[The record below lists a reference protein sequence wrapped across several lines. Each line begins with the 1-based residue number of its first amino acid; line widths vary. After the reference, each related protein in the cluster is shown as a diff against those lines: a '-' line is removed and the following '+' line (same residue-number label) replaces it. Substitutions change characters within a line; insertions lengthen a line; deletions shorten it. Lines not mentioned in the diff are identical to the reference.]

1 MTCARAL
8 RLQTSILAVLVAI
21 LVSGCGGAH
30 SRYTSHLERG
40 KQYLAQENLDKAGV
54 EFRNA
59 LQIEPKD
66 PDALYFNGRV
76 AELRRNMQEAAGLY
90 QAAIDS
96 RPDFE
101 LARASLG
108 KLLVLVGATQ
118 RALEVVE
125 PGLTQHPDNADLL
138 AVRAVVRHQ
147 MKDDIAA
154 RADAEHAVQIAPT
167 NENAIAALAALYG
180 DGGERDRAISL
191 VSGAIRQVPS
201 SADLRGI
208 LANLYL
214 AGDQP
219 GKAEEQMRAVIALK
233 PRELT
238 LRTQLAMHFTR
249 AHDLDA
255 AQKVLED
262 AVRDYAQDKDHS
274 REDAARLALADF
286 ISATRSREDGE
297 KLLRSFIAA
306 EPDNAQLRFGLA
318 ALLQRSGAVDDAIA
332 TYREVIKRQSTSA
345 QGLTARDRIA
355 AIQLSQ
361 GHIDEANE
369 LIDEVLRKSPRD
381 DDALLMRATI
391 ELQRKDP
398 TSAIADL
405 RVVARDQPRSVL
417 THRTLARAY
426 LDKGQPGLA
435 EEAYRAA
442 LQAAPGDLTVRLELA
457 RFLVQTERA
466 PQAATL
472 LEETVSRLPENASVR
487 EGLIRAYLAKK
498 DLPAARAAA
507 DELKAHHPGVATG
520 FYLSGSIAAEQQRLA
535 DSQADLERALALQPA
550 SVDVLTLLSRVQVAR
565 GSAAAAISRL
575 QAVIASNPDEAA
587 LANLL
592 GELYL
597 QQKDREHASEA
608 FGRASTLDSKAWL
621 PHRNLA
627 VARSAAN
634 DTAAAIAEYEKAL
647 QLAPGEPRLVIELT
661 ALYEKQGRV
670 DDAIARYDALYKS
683 DPGVKQL
690 AANNLAMLLV
700 TYKTDKASLDRARDL
715 TSGFETSNDG
725 SLLDTNGWVR
735 FKRREY
741 QDAVAVLQRAVER
754 APDAK
759 IIRYHLGMTELQLG
773 HRDRA
778 LSNLESA
785 LAGPGTFSGADEA
798 RTALADLR
806 GRSG

>member
-1 MTCARAL
+1 MTCASAL
-8 RLQTSILAVLVAI
+8 RLQMSILAVLVAI
-21 LVSGCGGAH
+21 VVSGCGGAH

-66 PDALYFNGRV
+66 ADALYFNGRV
-76 AELRRNMQEAAGLY
+76 ADLRRNVREAVGLY

-101 LARASLG
+101 SARASLG
-108 KLLVLVGATQ
+108 KLLVLVGATK
-118 RALEVVE
+118 RALETVE

-147 MKDDIAA
+147 MKDDAAA
-154 RADAEHAVQIAPT
+154 RADAERAVQIAPT
-167 NENAIAALAALYG
+167 NENAISALAALYG
-180 DGGERDRAISL
+180 DAGERDRAISL
-191 VSGAIRQVPS
+191 VSGAVGRVPS

-214 AGDQP
+214 AAGQP
-219 GKAEEQMRAVIALK
+219 DRAEEQMRAVITLK
-233 PRELT
+233 PRELA
-238 LRTQLAMHFTR
+238 LRTQLAMHFAR
-249 AHDLDA
+249 AHNLDA

-262 AVRDYAQDKDHS
+262 AVRDYAHDKDPS
-274 REDAARLALADF
+274 RADAARLTLADF
-286 ISATRSREDGE
+286 ISAERSRADGE

-306 EPDNAQLRFGLA
+306 EPDNAPLRFGLA

-332 TYREVIKRQSTSA
+332 TYREVIKRQSTA
-345 QGLTARDRIA
+345 APGLTARNRIA
-355 AIQLSQ
+355 AIQLTQ
-361 GHIDEANE
+361 GHVDEANK
-369 LIDEVLRKSPRD
+369 LIDEVLRTNPRD
-381 DDALLMRATI
+381 DDALLMRANI

-405 RVVARDQPRSVL
+405 RVVARDQPRSVFAQ
-417 THRTLARAY
+417 RTLARAY
-426 LDKGQPGLA
+426 LEKGQSGLA

-442 LQAAPGDLTVRLELA
+442 LQAAPADLTVRLELA
-457 RFLVQTERA
+457 QFLMQTERA

-472 LEETVSRLPENASVR
+472 LEETVSRLPESAAAR
-487 EGLIRAYLAKK
+487 EGLVRAYLAKK

-507 DELKAHHPGVATG
+507 NELKTHHPDVAAG

-535 DSQADLERALALQPA
+535 DSQADLERAFALQPD
-550 SVDVLTLLSRVQVAR
+550 SVDVLTLLSRVDVAR
-565 GSAAAAISRL
+565 GSPATAISRV
-575 QAVIASNPDEAA
+575 QAAIASKPSKAA

-597 QQKDREHASEA
+597 QQKDIGHASEA
-608 FGRASTLDSKAWL
+608 FARASALDPQAWQ

-634 DTAAAIAEYEKAL
+634 DPAAAVAEYEKAV
-647 QLAPGEPRLVIELT
+647 QLAPGEPRLVVELAT
-661 ALYEKQGRV
+661 LYEKQGRT
-670 DDAIARYDALYKS
+670 DDAIARYEVLYRTNPS
-683 DPGVKQL
+683 VKQL

-700 TYKTDKASLDRARDL
+700 TYKTDKTSLDRARDL
-715 TSGFETSNDG
+715 TSGFETSSDS

-741 QDAVAVLQRAVER
+741 QDAAAVLQRAAER

-759 IIRYHLGMTELQLG
+759 IIRYHLGMAELQLG

-785 LAGPGTFSGADEA
+785 LAGPGTFAGAEEA
-798 RTALADLR
+798 RVALADLR

>member
-1 MTCARAL
+1 
-8 RLQTSILAVLVAI
+8 
-21 LVSGCGGAH
+21 
-30 SRYTSHLERG
+30 
-40 KQYLAQENLDKAGV
+40 
-54 EFRNA
+54 
-59 LQIEPKD
+59 
-66 PDALYFNGRV
+66 
-76 AELRRNMQEAAGLY
+76 
-90 QAAIDS
+90 
-96 RPDFE
+96 
-101 LARASLG
+101 
-108 KLLVLVGATQ
+108 
-118 RALEVVE
+118 
-125 PGLTQHPDNADLL
+125 
-138 AVRAVVRHQ
+138 
-147 MKDDIAA
+147 
-154 RADAEHAVQIAPT
+154 
-167 NENAIAALAALYG
+167 
-180 DGGERDRAISL
+180 
-191 VSGAIRQVPS
+191 
-201 SADLRGI
+201 
-208 LANLYL
+208 
-214 AGDQP
+214 
-219 GKAEEQMRAVIALK
+219 
-233 PRELT
+233 
-238 LRTQLAMHFTR
+238 
-249 AHDLDA
+249 
-255 AQKVLED
+255 
-262 AVRDYAQDKDHS
+262 
-274 REDAARLALADF
+274 LADF

-405 RVVARDQPRSVL
+405 RVVARDQPLSVL

-608 FGRASTLDSKAWL
+608 FGRASTLDPKAWL

>member
-1 MTCARAL
+1 
-8 RLQTSILAVLVAI
+8 
-21 LVSGCGGAH
+21 
-30 SRYTSHLERG
+30 
-40 KQYLAQENLDKAGV
+40 
-54 EFRNA
+54 
-59 LQIEPKD
+59 
-66 PDALYFNGRV
+66 
-76 AELRRNMQEAAGLY
+76 
-90 QAAIDS
+90 
-96 RPDFE
+96 
-101 LARASLG
+101 
-108 KLLVLVGATQ
+108 
-118 RALEVVE
+118 
-125 PGLTQHPDNADLL
+125 
-138 AVRAVVRHQ
+138 
-147 MKDDIAA
+147 
-154 RADAEHAVQIAPT
+154 VQIAPT

-180 DGGERDRAISL
+180 DAGERDLAISL
-191 VSGAIRQVPS
+191 VSSAVRQVPS

-214 AGDQP
+214 AAGQAD
-219 GKAEEQMRAVIALK
+219 KAEEQMRAVITLK
-233 PRELT
+233 PLELT
-238 LRTQLAMHFTR
+238 LRTQLAKHFAR
-249 AHDLDA
+249 AHNLDA
-255 AQKVLED
+255 AQKVFED

-274 REDAARLALADF
+274 REDAARLSLADF
-286 ISATRSREDGE
+286 ISAERSRAEGE

-318 ALLQRSGAVDDAIA
+318 ALLQRSGALDDAIA
-332 TYREVIKRQSTSA
+332 TYREVIKRESTA
-345 QGLTARDRIA
+345 ARGLTARDRIA

-361 GHIDEANE
+361 GHIDESNE
-369 LIDEVLRKSPRD
+369 LIDEVLRKNPRD

-405 RVVARDQPRSVL
+405 RVVARDQPGSVL

-442 LQAAPGDLTVRLELA
+442 WQAAPADLTVRLELA
-457 RFLVQTERA
+457 QFLMQTERA

-472 LEETVSRLPENASVR
+472 LEDTVSRLPENAAAR
-487 EGLIRAYLAKK
+487 EWLVRAYVAKK

-507 DELKAHHPGVATG
+507 DELKAHHPDVAAG
-520 FYLSGSIAAEQQRLA
+520 FYLAGSIAAEQQRLA
-535 DSQADLERALALQPA
+535 ASQADLERSLALQPA
-550 SVDVLTLLSRVQVAR
+550 SVDALTLLSRVEVAR
-565 GSAAAAISRL
+565 GSARAAILRV
-575 QAVIASNPDEAA
+575 QAAITSSPHKAA
-587 LANLL
+587 LENLL

-597 QQKDREHASEA
+597 QQKDIGHASEA
-608 FGRASTLDSKAWL
+608 FGRATTLDPKAWQ

-627 VARSAAN
+627 VVHSAAN
-634 DTAAAIAEYEKAL
+634 DPAAAVAEYEKAL
-647 QLAPGEPRLVIELT
+647 ELAPGEPRVVVELT

-670 DDAIARYDALYKS
+670 DDAIARYDVLYKS
-683 DPGVKQL
+683 NPSVQQL

-700 TYKTDKASLDRARDL
+700 TYKTDKVSLDRARDL
-715 TSGFETSNDG
+715 TSGFETSSDS

-741 QDAVAVLQRAVER
+741 QDAAAVLQRAVER

-778 LSNLESA
+778 RSNLESA
-785 LAGPGTFSGADEA
+785 LAGSGTFSGADEA

-806 GRSG
+806 ARSG

>member
-8 RLQTSILAVLVAI
+8 RLQMSILAVLGAI

-76 AELRRNMQEAAGLY
+76 AELRRNVQEAAGLY

-108 KLLVLVGATQ
+108 KLLVLVGATK

-125 PGLTQHPDNADLL
+125 PGLTQHPDDADLL

-147 MKDDIAA
+147 MKDDTAA
-154 RADAEHAVQIAPT
+154 RADAERAVQIAPT

-180 DGGERDRAISL
+180 DAGERDRAISL
-191 VSGAIRQVPS
+191 VSGAVRQVPS

-214 AGDQP
+214 AGGQP
-219 GKAEEQMRAVIALK
+219 DKAEEQMRAVITLK
-233 PRELT
+233 PRELA
-238 LRTQLAMHFTR
+238 LRTQLAMHFAR

-274 REDAARLALADF
+274 REDAARLALVDF
-286 ISATRSREDGE
+286 ISAARSRADGE

-318 ALLQRSGAVDDAIA
+318 ALLQRSGAADDAIA

-361 GHIDEANE
+361 GHIDEANK
-369 LIDEVLRKSPRD
+369 LIDEVLRKNPRD

-442 LQAAPGDLTVRLELA
+442 LQAAPADLTVRLELA
-457 RFLVQTERA
+457 RFLMQTERA

-472 LEETVSRLPENASVR
+472 LEETVSRLPQNASVR
-487 EGLIRAYLAKK
+487 EELVRAYLAKK

-507 DELKAHHPGVATG
+507 DELKARHPDVATG

-535 DSQADLERALALQPA
+535 DSQADLEHALALQPA
-550 SVDVLTLLSRVQVAR
+550 SVDILTLLSGVEVAR
-565 GSAAAAISRL
+565 GSASAAISRV
-575 QAVIASNPDEAA
+575 QAAIAGDPRKAA

-597 QQKDREHASEA
+597 QQKDIGRASEA
-608 FGRASTLDSKAWL
+608 FGRASTLDPQAWL

-627 VARSAAN
+627 VAHSAAN
-634 DTAAAIAEYEKAL
+634 DPAAAVAEYEKAL
-647 QLAPGEPRLVIELT
+647 QLAPGEPRLVVELT
-661 ALYEKQGRV
+661 TLYEKQGRV
-670 DDAIARYDALYKS
+670 DDAIARYDALYKINPS
-683 DPGVKQL
+683 VKQL

-700 TYKTDKASLDRARDL
+700 TYRTDKASLDRARDL
-715 TSGFETSNDG
+715 TSGFETSNDS

-741 QDAVAVLQRAVER
+741 QDAAAVLQRAVER

-778 LSNLESA
+778 LSDLESA

-798 RTALADLR
+798 RAALADLR
-806 GRSG
+806 ARSG